1 MGEVM
6 NQDAKTSSAS
16 SFLNLSNPRYPRL
29 FMVLGLAIILF
40 VMNFVK
46 GNFGQIGDDSDDLL
60 RYVQIRDYL
69 HGQSWFDTDQYR
81 MGLTAAGTDMH
92 WSRLPDIPIILLTHI
107 FDIFT
112 SQDKA
117 LNIAISIWPPLSGLI
132 FFMAML
138 IGADNIKFEGQRKH
152 LKVFTILLAAF
163 FVVTNSR
170 FESGSIDHHNVQ
182 FAFIALA
189 IVWVL
194 DNQMRG
200 SRYFL
205 SGLATAICIAIGPE
219 IYLMAAV
226 ICGFVALNWAIIGHT
241 ARRAAQGFGC
251 GLALGMIVLFF
262 ATIAPAEYGLIYCDA
277 LSLITVIAAIVGGGG
292 LALCAGMSRSYGG
305 DNSLI
310 RRFIGLAVL
319 GVICVV
325 ALSFQGPQCLANP
338 LNSLPPQVTKLWLGY
353 ITEAAPLYGL
363 SSNHLGLIPTI
374 VGPSLTAL
382 CILIYG
388 YYTRFKAD
396 GFGPKLWDTD
406 ALLTML
412 LLSAIALTIYQV
424 RFWPFIYIFTFFIFA
439 KWITQVYQNGLRKGG
454 TNIKYILCVAM
465 SLPVIWG
472 ALGSLFLPADNQP
485 PASANANLPNSAKI
499 QNSANVDEKI
509 TDCMTGDVLAAL
521 NNVPASLLATSSSMT
536 GAILIHTPHS
546 VISGNYHRNWEGISA
561 EIKMSIAAPDEA
573 YNLLKTHKIDYFFY
587 CEVPE
592 MKRFERYNPDG
603 LIAQIAAGHDFDF
616 LKPVSDPA
624 LENGRATLF
633 KVIQK

>member
-1 MGEVM
+1 MGKVM

-29 FMVLGLAIILF
+29 LMVLGLAIILF

-46 GNFGQIGDDSDDLL
+46 GNFGQVGEDSDDLL
-60 RYVQIRDYL
+60 RYVQIRDYIR
-69 HGQSWFDTDQYR
+69 GQSWFDTDQYR

-107 FDIFT
+107 FDVFT

-132 FFMAML
+132 FFVAML
-138 IGADNIKFEGQRKH
+138 IGADNIKFEGSRKH
-152 LKVFTILLAAF
+152 LKIFTVLLAAL
-163 FVVTNSR
+163 FVISNFR

-189 IVWVL
+189 MVWLL
-194 DNQMRG
+194 DNQMREA
-200 SRYFL
+200 RYFL

-219 IYLMAAV
+219 IYVMAAV
-226 ICGFVALNWAIIGHT
+226 ICGFVALNWAVIGQA
-241 ARRAAQGFGC
+241 ARRASQSFGC
-251 GLALGMIVLFF
+251 GLALGITVLFF
-262 ATIAPAEYGLIYCDA
+262 ATIAPAEYGLVYCDA
-277 LSLITVIAAIVGGGG
+277 LSSITLTAAIFGGLG
-292 LALCAGMSRSYGG
+292 LALCSGVSRYYGG
-305 DNSLI
+305 DNSII
-310 RRFIGLAVL
+310 RRFIALAIL
-319 GVICVV
+319 GMACLIV
-325 ALSFQGPQCLANP
+325 LSFQGPQCLANP
-338 LNSLPPQVTKLWLGY
+338 LKSLPPQVTKLWLGH
-353 ITEAAPLYGL
+353 ITEALPIYVL
-363 SSNHLGLIPTI
+363 SSKWQAFLPMV
-374 VGPSLTAL
+374 VGPILTAL
-382 CILIYG
+382 AILIYG
-388 YYTRFKAD
+388 YYTRLKAD
-396 GFGPKLWDTD
+396 GFSVKLWDTD
-406 ALLTML
+406 ALLMML
-412 LLSAIALTIYQV
+412 FLSAIALTIYQV
-424 RFWPFIYIFTFFIFA
+424 RFWPFAYIFTLLIFA
-439 KWITQVYQNGLRKGG
+439 RWIARIYQNGLLKGG
-454 TNIKYILCVAM
+454 ANIKYILCTAM
-465 SLPVIWG
+465 SIPVIWG
-472 ALGSLFLPADNQP
+472 ALGTPFLSDDNQL
-485 PASANANLPNSAKI
+485 ASAKDDLPSSSKVKTEI
-499 QNSANVDEKI
+499 V
-509 TDCMTGDVLAAL
+509 DCMTDDVLATL
-521 NNVPASLLATSSSMT
+521 NTVPASLIATSSNMT
-536 GAILIHTPHS
+536 GPILIHTPHS